1 MLRQYHTMTE
11 LKSELNCCRDSSGRF
26 APVMDS
32 EQLKEYSR
40 ITTAIREL
48 DKQTR
53 KEAHLLRFESQLLYL
68 LVDFFEKPYVKEA
81 ERYSYYD
88 LRRFPRK
95 RYHDILLVHPVS
107 RNRLV
112 PSPSGITQPS
122 NVACASFCILINRL
136 EQKGWIRRVKDGR
149 KLYLK
154 ITQTGMKKIQAYHD
168 YFSLGI
174 I

>member
-1 MLRQYHTMTE
+1 MMTIE
-11 LKSELNCCRDSSGRF
+11 SELYCTHDSSGRY
-26 APVMDS
+26 APVMED
-32 EQLKEYSR
+32 EELKRYG
-40 ITTAIREL
+40 EL
-48 DKQTR
+48 TKAMRQMDRDKR
-53 KEAHLLRFESQLLYL
+53 KEAYMSRYVSELLYL

-95 RYHDILLVHPVS
+95 RYHDVLMVHPVS
-107 RNRLV
+107 RNRLM
-112 PSPSGITQPS
+112 PSQSTPGLTQPS
-122 NVACASFCILINRL
+122 NVACASFCTLINRL
-136 EQKGWIRRVKDGR
+136 EKKGWVRRIKDGR

-154 ITQTGMKKIQAYHD
+154 ITQVGLEKIKAYHD

>member
-1 MLRQYHTMTE
+1 MMTIE
-11 LKSELNCCRDSSGRF
+11 SELYCTRDSSGRF
-26 APVMDS
+26 APLMEA

-40 ITTAIREL
+40 MTTAIREL

-53 KEAHLLRFESQLLYL
+53 KEAHLLHFASQLLYI

-95 RYHDILLVHPVS
+95 RYHDVLMVHPVS
-107 RNRLV
+107 RNRLM
-112 PSPSGITQPS
+112 PSQSTPGLTQPS
-122 NVACASFCILINRL
+122 NVACASFCTLINRL
-136 EQKGWIRRVKDGR
+136 EKKGWVRRIKDGR

-154 ITQTGMKKIQAYHD
+154 ITQVGLEKIKAYHD

>member
-1 MLRQYHTMTE
+1 MMTE
-11 LKSELNCCRDSSGRF
+11 LENELNCCRDSSGRF
-26 APVMDS
+26 APVMTTEELKRYS
-32 EQLKEYSR
+32 EM
-40 ITTAIREL
+40 TIRMREIE
-48 DKQTR
+48 KQAR
-53 KEAHLLRFESQLLYL
+53 RNAHMLNFESQLLYI
-68 LVDFFEKPYVKEA
+68 LVGFFEKPYVKEA

-112 PSPSGITQPS
+112 PFPSGITQPS